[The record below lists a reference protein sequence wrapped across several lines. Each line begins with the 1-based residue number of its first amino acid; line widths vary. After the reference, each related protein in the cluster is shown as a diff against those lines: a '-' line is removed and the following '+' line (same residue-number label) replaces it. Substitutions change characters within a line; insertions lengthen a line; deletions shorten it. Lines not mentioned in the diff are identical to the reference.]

1 MTTTGL
7 TADPRD
13 SELAACHARIAEL
26 EEELEA
32 LDVFAFRLMLV
43 VAALAPKEQI
53 PAPGAMH

>member
-32 LDVFAFRLMLV
+32 LDIFAFRLMMA
-43 VAALAPKEQI
+43 VAALAPQEPK
-53 PAPGAMH
+53 GTMH